1 MEETVLKGVESF
13 LKKNTAPI
21 ILEYRLNQVKQYLS
35 IDMQGLVK
43 LLKNFGY
50 VIYSLNNDAELTD
63 LDHLQSY

>member
-1 MEETVLKGVESF
+1 
-13 LKKNTAPI
+13 
-21 ILEYRLNQVKQYLS
+21 
-35 IDMQGLVK
+35 MQGLVK